1 MTDTA
6 PKTGREIGYA
16 RVSTSGQE
24 LNLQLDALKQ
34 VGIPEKLI
42 FIDKASGSKSERPGL
57 TACMKELKAGDTLVI
72 WRLDRLGR
80 SLKHLIEIV
89 EELKGRGVGFRS
101 ISDGGIDT
109 TTASGEMVFNIFAT
123 LAQFER
129 RLIQERTR
137 AGLKAARA
145 RGKKGGRPKISPDD
159 PKVQMAKKMSKNL
172 SISVGEICSTLKI
185 SRATYY
191 RFLKI
196 GEQ

>member
-1 MTDTA
+1 MSDAVT
-6 PKTGREIGYA
+6 KNGRLIGYA

-24 LNLQLDALKQ
+24 LNLQLDSLKHA
-34 VGIPEKLI
+34 GIADKLI
-42 FIDKASGSKSERPGL
+42 FVDKASGSKSERPGL
-57 TACMKELKAGDTLVI
+57 AACMKELKAGDTLVI

-101 ISDGGIDT
+101 INDGGIDT
-109 TTASGEMVFNIFAT
+109 TTASGEMIFNIFAT

-129 RLIQERTR
+129 RLIQERTQ

-145 RGKKGGRPKISPDD
+145 RGKKGGRPKISTNN

-196 GEQ
+196 EE

>member
-6 PKTGREIGYA
+6 QKNGRLIGYA

-24 LNLQLDALKQ
+24 LNLQLDALKHA
-34 VGIPEKLI
+34 GIPDKLI

-57 TACMKELKAGDTLVI
+57 IACMNELKAGDTLVI

-101 ISDGGIDT
+101 INDGGIDT

-129 RLIQERTR
+129 RLIQERTQ

-145 RGKKGGRPKISPDD
+145 RGKKGGRPKISTND
-159 PKVQMAKKMSKNL
+159 PKVQMARKMSKNL
-172 SISVGEICSTLKI
+172 NISIGEICSTLKI

-196 GEQ
+196 DG